1 MGIGL
6 QFLKKGFQE
15 YNQRTNKFIEG
26 LSILDVMMFC
36 SPNEIGTMM
45 EKYVIDRGK

>member
-1 MGIGL
+1 MGIEL
-6 QFLKKGFQE
+6 QFLTQELQE